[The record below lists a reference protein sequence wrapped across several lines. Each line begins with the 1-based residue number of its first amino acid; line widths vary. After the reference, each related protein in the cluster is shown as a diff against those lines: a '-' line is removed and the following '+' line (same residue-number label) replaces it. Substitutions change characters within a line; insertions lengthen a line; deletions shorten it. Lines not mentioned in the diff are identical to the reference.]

1 MEPIG
6 IKEDLPKDISF
17 FGRILYNKPGSLTV
31 EYKKKCL
38 KALKKGFFF
47 VKYFVFMYV
56 ILCHCVL

>member
-1 MEPIG
+1 MIQ
-6 IKEDLPKDISF
+6 ICQKDKEKVFEAI
-17 FGRILYNKPGSLTV
+17 RGSLTV

>member
-1 MEPIG
+1 MEDG
-6 IKEDLPKDISF
+6 RED
-17 FGRILYNKPGSLTV
+17 ILFMSRKSKRRLPGSLTV